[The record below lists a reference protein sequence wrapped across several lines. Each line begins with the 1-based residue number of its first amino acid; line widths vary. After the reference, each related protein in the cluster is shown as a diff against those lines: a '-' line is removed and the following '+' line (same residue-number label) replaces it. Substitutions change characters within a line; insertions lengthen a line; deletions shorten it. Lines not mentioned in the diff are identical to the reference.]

1 MDIKRFILDWEGG
14 YANIDGDAGG
24 PTCSGVTLAT
34 YKQYLGENK
43 TVYDLKNITKTDWE
57 YIFHQGFWY
66 KLKCDRIQDERVR
79 NFLVDW
85 A

>member
-24 PTCSGVTLAT
+24 DTCSGVTLAT
-34 YKQYLGENK
+34 YKHYLGENK
-43 TVYDLKNITKTDWE
+43 TVYDLKNITRTEWE

-66 KLKCDRIQDERVR
+66 KLKCDKILDEKVR